1 VLIYLLHGRQSSIDE
16 DCICVVS
23 VCFLIAVLHV
33 QDKSEELRLL
43 KVKVT
48 PEQATKT
55 QRRSRG
61 LALLFNLDC
70 YKINWYLKI
79 CFLKVKFRLQNG
91 GFPFT

>member
-1 VLIYLLHGRQSSIDE
+1 MVDKVQEMKI
-16 DCICVVS
+16 VP

-33 QDKSEELRLL
+33 QDKLEELRLL
-43 KVKVT
+43 KVKVKVSL
-48 PEQATKT
+48 EQATKT

-61 LALLFNLDC
+61 LALLFDLDC

-79 CFLKVKFRLQNG
+79 CFLKVKCRLRKS